1 MLMDDTFT
9 IALDDQINVRQR
21 LQQLCEWQEEWK
33 KEDSYL
39 AQRIRELDDTQL
51 ASQEGAQIG
60 SFRRR
65 LLLRQVRRPLEISPE
80 QVLKITYPVLR
91 QHLVEQFS
99 RLTPDERLL
108 WLNNFLFIMT
118 PDVRQLNDKIAKIR
132 SYRSFG
138 QQRNFLLGGES
149 GMGKTTYLDWFTS
162 NNLLVGGES
171 GMGKTTYL
179 DWFTSNNLPIVESD
193 RTRVPV
199 IKIDAPEGRS
209 PKPLF
214 QRIILACG
222 KNYLKKDN
230 EEDLLMKVSLFFQKC
245 GVEVL
250 IVDEVEHI
258 KSYGVRRRLLEVSN
272 MTYGIPIICASCD
285 PHLWTLGDTEVAG
298 RWNDYFRLELYKATR
313 LKQLLVYINLL
324 LPFTSES
331 FVASAS
337 SDSKKT
343 MYSIDDSLVKSIEK
357 WTRGK
362 LRDVMILVVEASKQ
376 AIQDRRPCL
385 DTKLLEKTW
394 KSIQS
399 RPLEEESQ

>member
-1 MLMDDTFT
+1 MNDTFT
-9 IALDDQINVRQR
+9 MALDDQIDVRQR

-33 KEDSYL
+33 KEDGYL
-39 AQRIRELDDTQL
+39 AQRIQELSETQL

-60 SFRRR
+60 SLRRR

-80 QVLKITYPVLR
+80 QVMKITYPVLR
-91 QHLVEQFS
+91 QHLVEQFA
-99 RLTPDERLL
+99 RLLPEERLL

-118 PDVRQLNDKIAKIR
+118 PDVRLLNDKIAKIR

-162 NNLLVGGES
+162 N
-171 GMGKTTYL
+171 Y
-179 DWFTSNNLPIVESD
+179 LPIVESD

-199 IKIDAPEGRS
+199 IKIDAPEGNS

-230 EEDLLMKVSLFFQKC
+230 EEDLLMKVSLYFQKC

-258 KSYGVRRRLLEVSN
+258 KSHGVRRRLLEVSN

-285 PHLWTLGDTEVAG
+285 PHRWTLGDPEVAG
-298 RWNDYFRLELYKATR
+298 RWNDYFRLELYKEMR

-324 LPFTSES
+324 LPFPKDS
-331 FVASAS
+331 FVTSQQT
-337 SDSKKT
+337 DSKKT
-343 MYSIDDSLVKSIEK
+343 SYSIDDGLVKCIQN

-376 AIQDRRPCL
+376 AIQERRPCL
-385 DTKLLEKTW
+385 DTKLLEETW
-394 KSIQS
+394 KNIQT
-399 RPLEEESQ
+399 RPLEEEVS

>member
-1 MLMDDTFT
+1 MNDTFT
-9 IALDDQINVRQR
+9 VAVDDQIDVRQR
-21 LQQLCEWQEEWK
+21 LQQLYEWQEEWK
-33 KEDSYL
+33 KEDRYL
-39 AQRIRELDDTQL
+39 AQRIEELSETQL

-60 SFRRR
+60 SLRRR
-65 LLLRQVRRPLEISPE
+65 LLLRQVRSPLEISPE
-80 QVLKITYPVLR
+80 QVIKVKYPVLR
-91 QHLVEQFS
+91 QHLVEQFA
-99 RLTPDERLL
+99 RLSPEERLL

-162 NNLLVGGES
+162 N
-171 GMGKTTYL
+171 YL
-179 DWFTSNNLPIVESD
+179 PVVEKD
-193 RTRVPV
+193 HTRIPV
-199 IKIDAPEGRS
+199 IKIDAPEGNS

-230 EEDLLMKVSLFFQKC
+230 EEDLLMKVSLYFQKC

-258 KSYGVRRRLLEVSN
+258 KRHGVRRRLLEVSN

-285 PHLWTLGDTEVAG
+285 PHRWTLGDSEVAG
-298 RWNDYFRLELYKATR
+298 RWNDYFRLDLYKNER
-313 LKQLLVYINLL
+313 LQQLLLYINLL
-324 LPFTSES
+324 LPFTKDS
-331 FVASAS
+331 FITADQKDTIGQPYFIEDTLVAS
-337 SDSKKT
+337 
-343 MYSIDDSLVKSIEK
+343 IQK

-376 AIQDRRPCL
+376 AIQESRTCL
-385 DTKLLEKTW
+385 DDKLLEKTW

-399 RPLEEESQ
+399 GPLEEENLR

>member
-1 MLMDDTFT
+1 MDDTFT

-39 AQRIRELDDTQL
+39 AQRIQELSDSQL

-60 SFRRR
+60 SLRRR
-65 LLLRQVRRPLEISPE
+65 LLLRQVRRPLEISPD
-80 QVLKITYPVLR
+80 QVRKITYPVLR
-91 QHLVEQFS
+91 QHLVEQFAQLAS
-99 RLTPDERLL
+99 EERLL

-162 NNLLVGGES
+162 N
-171 GMGKTTYL
+171 Y
-179 DWFTSNNLPIVESD
+179 LPIVESD

-199 IKIDAPEGRS
+199 IKIDAPEGNS

-258 KSYGVRRRLLEVSN
+258 KSHGVRRRLLEVSN

-285 PHLWTLGDTEVAG
+285 PHRWTLGDTEVAG
-298 RWNDYFRLELYKATR
+298 RWNDYFRLELYKELR
-313 LKQLLVYINLL
+313 LNQLLVYINLL
-324 LPFTSES
+324 LPFTMDS
-331 FVASAS
+331 FVTSEQR
-337 SDSKKT
+337 DSKKSS
-343 MYSIDDSLVKSIEK
+343 YFIEEGLVKSIEK

-376 AIQDRRPCL
+376 AIQERRPCL
-385 DTKLLEKTW
+385 DDKLLERTW
-394 KSIQS
+394 KGIQS
-399 RPLEEESQ
+399 RPLEEGTY

>member
-1 MLMDDTFT
+1 MNDTLT

-39 AQRIRELDDTQL
+39 ARRIQELSDTQL

-60 SFRRR
+60 SLRRR
-65 LLLRQVRRPLEISPE
+65 LLLRQVRRPLEITPE
-80 QVLKITYPVLR
+80 QAIKITYPVLR
-91 QHLVEQFS
+91 QHLVEQFA
-99 RLTPDERLL
+99 RLTAEERLL

-162 NNLLVGGES
+162 N
-171 GMGKTTYL
+171 Y
-179 DWFTSNNLPIVESD
+179 LPIVESD
-193 RTRVPV
+193 RTLVPV
-199 IKIDAPEGRS
+199 IKIDAPEGNS

-245 GVEVL
+245 GVEAL

-258 KSYGVRRRLLEVSN
+258 KSHGVRRRLLEVSN

-285 PHLWTLGDTEVAG
+285 PHRWTLGDTEVAG
-298 RWNDYFRLELYKATR
+298 RWNDYFRLELYQATR

-324 LPFTSES
+324 LPFTGES
-331 FVASAS
+331 FVTSAKN
-337 SDSKKT
+337 DLKKSL
-343 MYSIDDSLVKSIEK
+343 YSIDDGLVKSIEK
-357 WTRGK
+357 WTKGK

-376 AIQDRRPCL
+376 AIQERQPCL
-385 DTKLLEKTW
+385 DAKLLEKTW

-399 RPLEEESQ
+399 RPLE

>member
-1 MLMDDTFT
+1 MNDALTV
-9 IALDDQINVRQR
+9 ALDDRINVRQR
-21 LQQLCEWQEEWK
+21 LQQLCEWQMEWR
-33 KEDSYL
+33 KEDAYL
-39 AQRIRELDDTQL
+39 IQRVAELGETQQ

-60 SFRRR
+60 SLRRR
-65 LLLRQVRRPLEISPE
+65 LLLRQVRIPLEISPE
-80 QVLKITYPVLR
+80 QVVRITYPVLR
-91 QHLVEQFS
+91 QHLVEQFV
-99 RLTPDERLL
+99 RLTQEERLL

-118 PDVRQLNDKIAKIR
+118 PDVRQLNDKIANIR

-162 NNLLVGGES
+162 N
-171 GMGKTTYL
+171 YL
-179 DWFTSNNLPIVESD
+179 PVVESE
-193 RTRVPV
+193 RTKVPV
-199 IKIDAPEGRS
+199 IKIDAPEGNS

-222 KNYLKKDN
+222 KNYLKRDN
-230 EEDLLMKVSLFFQKC
+230 EEDLIMKISLYFQKC

-258 KSYGVRRRLLEVSN
+258 KSHGVRRRLLEVSN

-285 PHLWTLGDTEVAG
+285 PHRWTLGDSEVAG
-298 RWNDYFRLELYKATR
+298 RWNDYFRLELYKGTR
-313 LKQLLVYINLL
+313 LKQLLVYTNLL
-324 LPFTSES
+324 LPFTKDS
-331 FVASAS
+331 FVAAEQQGL
-337 SDSKKT
+337 KKT
-343 MYSIDDSLVKSIEK
+343 SYAIDDGLVNSIQK

-376 AIQDRRPCL
+376 AIKEDLPCL

-399 RPLEEESQ
+399 KPLGEEIS

>member
-1 MLMDDTFT
+1 MNDTLT
-9 IALDDQINVRQR
+9 LVVNDQINVRHR
-21 LQQLCEWQEEWK
+21 LQQLCEWQKEWK

-39 AQRIRELDDTQL
+39 VQRVQELSDSQL
-51 ASQEGAQIG
+51 ASQEGVQIG
-60 SFRRR
+60 SLRRR

-80 QVLKITYPVLR
+80 QVKKITYPILR
-91 QHLVEQFS
+91 QHLVEQFVQ
-99 RLTPDERLL
+99 LTLEERLL

-132 SYRSFG
+132 GYRSFG

-162 NNLLVGGES
+162 N
-171 GMGKTTYL
+171 Y
-179 DWFTSNNLPIVESD
+179 LPIVESD

-199 IKIDAPEGRS
+199 IKIDAPEGNS

-245 GVEVL
+245 SVEVL

-285 PHLWTLGDTEVAG
+285 PHRWTFGDSEVAG
-298 RWNDYFRLELYKATR
+298 RWNDYFRLELYKRVR
-313 LKQLLVYINLL
+313 LQQLLVYINLL
-324 LPFTSES
+324 LPFPEDS
-331 FVASAS
+331 FVTSDQR
-337 SDSKKT
+337 DSKKSLYT
-343 MYSIDDSLVKSIEK
+343 IDEGLIKSIEK

-376 AIQDRRPCL
+376 AIQERRPCL
-385 DTKLLEKTW
+385 DDKLLENTW

-399 RPLEEESQ
+399 WPLEAELH

>member
-1 MLMDDTFT
+1 MIDTFT

-21 LQQLCEWQEEWK
+21 LQHLCEWQEEWK
-33 KEDSYL
+33 KEDRNL
-39 AQRIRELDDTQL
+39 AQRIEKLEDTQL

-60 SFRRR
+60 SLRRR

-80 QVLKITYPVLR
+80 QVKKITYPILR
-91 QHLVEQFS
+91 QHLVEQFVQ
-99 RLTPDERLL
+99 LTPEERLL

-132 SYRSFG
+132 GYRSFG

-162 NNLLVGGES
+162 N
-171 GMGKTTYL
+171 Y
-179 DWFTSNNLPIVESD
+179 LPIVESD

-199 IKIDAPEGRS
+199 IKIDAPEGNS

-285 PHLWTLGDTEVAG
+285 PHRWTLGDSEVAG
-298 RWNDYFRLELYKATR
+298 RWNDYFRLELYKRVR
-313 LKQLLVYINLL
+313 LQQLLVYINLL
-324 LPFTSES
+324 LPFPKDS
-331 FVASAS
+331 FVT
-337 SDSKKT
+337 SDQRNSKKSSYT
-343 MYSIDDSLVKSIEK
+343 IDEGLIKSIEK

-376 AIQDRRPCL
+376 AIQERRPCL
-385 DTKLLEKTW
+385 DDKLLENTW

-399 RPLEEESQ
+399 RPLEVESH

>member
-1 MLMDDTFT
+1 MDDTFT

-162 NNLLVGGES
+162 NNL
-171 GMGKTTYL
+171 
-179 DWFTSNNLPIVESD
+179 PIVESD

-199 IKIDAPEGRS
+199 IKIDDPEGRS

>member
-1 MLMDDTFT
+1 MNDTLT
-9 IALDDQINVRQR
+9 LVVDDQINVRQR

-33 KEDSYL
+33 KEDGNL
-39 AQRIRELDDTQL
+39 AQRIEELSDTQL

-60 SFRRR
+60 SLRRR

-80 QVLKITYPVLR
+80 QVRRITYPVLR
-91 QHLVEQFS
+91 QHLVEQFAKLS
-99 RLTPDERLL
+99 PDERLL

-162 NNLLVGGES
+162 N
-171 GMGKTTYL
+171 Y
-179 DWFTSNNLPIVESD
+179 LPIVERD

-199 IKIDAPEGRS
+199 IKIDAPEGNS

-222 KNYLKKDN
+222 KNYLKNDN
-230 EEDLLMKVSLFFQKC
+230 EEDLLMKVSLYFQKC

-258 KSYGVRRRLLEVSN
+258 KSHGVRRRLLEVSN

-298 RWNDYFRLELYKATR
+298 RWNDYFRLELYKEMR

-324 LPFTSES
+324 LPFTSDS
-331 FVASAS
+331 FVTSDQH
-337 SDSKKT
+337 DSKKSS
-343 MYSIDDSLVKSIEK
+343 YAIEDGLVKSIEK

-376 AIQDRRPCL
+376 AIQEKAPCL
-385 DTKLLEKTW
+385 DPELLENTW
-394 KSIQS
+394 KSIQT
-399 RPLEEESQ
+399 RPLEE

>member
-1 MLMDDTFT
+1 MNDTIT

-33 KEDSYL
+33 IEDRYL
-39 AQRIRELDDTQL
+39 AQRIQELSDTQL

-60 SFRRR
+60 SLRRR

-80 QVLKITYPVLR
+80 QIIKITYPVLR
-91 QHLVEQFS
+91 QHLVEQFA
-99 RLTPDERLL
+99 RLIPEERLL
-108 WLNNFLFIMT
+108 WLNNYLFIMT

-162 NNLLVGGES
+162 N
-171 GMGKTTYL
+171 Y
-179 DWFTSNNLPIVESD
+179 LPIVEID

-199 IKIDAPEGRS
+199 IKIDAPEGNS

-230 EEDLLMKVSLFFQKC
+230 EEDLLMKVSLYFQKC

-285 PHLWTLGDTEVAG
+285 PHLWTLGDSEVAG
-298 RWNDYFRLELYKATR
+298 RWNDYFRLELYKEMR

-324 LPFTSES
+324 LPFTKDS
-331 FVASAS
+331 FVTSDQR
-337 SDSKKT
+337 DSKKT
-343 MYSIDDSLVKSIEK
+343 SYAIDDGLVKSIEK

-376 AIQDRRPCL
+376 AIQERLSCL
-385 DTKLLEKTW
+385 DDKLLEKTW

-399 RPLEEESQ
+399 RPLEEESS

>member
-1 MLMDDTFT
+1 MNDAFT
-9 IALDDQINVRQR
+9 IALDDQIDVRQR

-33 KEDSYL
+33 KEDRDL
-39 AQRIRELDDTQL
+39 AQRAEELSETQL

-60 SFRRR
+60 SMRRR
-65 LLLRQVRRPLEISPE
+65 KLLRQVRRPLEISPE
-80 QVLKITYPVLR
+80 KVIKITYPVLR
-91 QHLVEQFS
+91 EHLVEQFV
-99 RLTPDERLL
+99 RLSPEERLL

-162 NNLLVGGES
+162 N
-171 GMGKTTYL
+171 YL
-179 DWFTSNNLPIVESD
+179 PTVESD

-199 IKIDAPEGRS
+199 IKIDAPEGNS

-214 QRIILACG
+214 QRIILSCG

-230 EEDLLMKVSLFFQKC
+230 EEDLLMKISLYFQKC

-285 PHLWTLGDTEVAG
+285 PHRWTFGDTEVAG
-298 RWNDYFRLELYKATR
+298 RWNDYFRLELYKEMR
-313 LKQLLVYINLL
+313 LRQLLVYINLL
-324 LPFTSES
+324 LPFPKDS
-331 FVASAS
+331 FVTSDQC
-337 SDSKKT
+337 DSKKT
-343 MYSIDDSLVKSIEK
+343 SYAIEDGLVKSIEK

-376 AIQDRRPCL
+376 AIQERRPCL
-385 DTKLLEKTW
+385 DDKLLENTW

-399 RPLEEESQ
+399 RPLEEESR

>member
-1 MLMDDTFT
+1 MHMNDTLT
-9 IALDDQINVRQR
+9 LVVNDQINVRQR

-33 KEDSYL
+33 KEDSNL
-39 AQRIRELDDTQL
+39 AQRIQKLDDTQL

-60 SFRRR
+60 SLRRR

-80 QVLKITYPVLR
+80 QVIKITYPVLR
-91 QHLVEQFS
+91 QHLVEQFV
-99 RLTPDERLL
+99 RLTPEERLL

-162 NNLLVGGES
+162 N
-171 GMGKTTYL
+171 Y
-179 DWFTSNNLPIVESD
+179 LPIVERD

-230 EEDLLMKVSLFFQKC
+230 EEDLLMKVSLYFQKC

-258 KSYGVRRRLLEVSN
+258 KSHGVRRRLLEVSN

-285 PHLWTLGDTEVAG
+285 PHLWTLGDAEVAG
-298 RWNDYFRLELYKATR
+298 RWNDYFRLELYKEMR
-313 LKQLLVYINLL
+313 LRQLLVYINLL
-324 LPFTSES
+324 LPFTGDS
-331 FVASAS
+331 FVTSEQR
-337 SDSKKT
+337 DSKKSS
-343 MYSIDDSLVKSIEK
+343 YFIEDGLVKSIEK

-376 AIQDRRPCL
+376 AIQERRSCL
-385 DTKLLEKTW
+385 DDKFLEKTW

-399 RPLEEESQ
+399 WPLEEESH

>member
-1 MLMDDTFT
+1 MNDTLT
-9 IALDDQINVRQR
+9 LVVNDQINVRQR

-33 KEDSYL
+33 KEDSHL
-39 AQRIRELDDTQL
+39 AQRIQKLDDTQL

-60 SFRRR
+60 SLRRR

-80 QVLKITYPVLR
+80 QVIKITYPVLR
-91 QHLVEQFS
+91 QHLVEQFVC
-99 RLTPDERLL
+99 LTPEERLL

-118 PDVRQLNDKIAKIR
+118 PDVRQLNDKFAMIR

-162 NNLLVGGES
+162 N
-171 GMGKTTYL
+171 YL
-179 DWFTSNNLPIVESD
+179 PVVESD

-230 EEDLLMKVSLFFQKC
+230 EEDLLMKVSLYFQKC

-272 MTYGIPIICASCD
+272 MTYGIPIICASCN
-285 PHLWTLGDTEVAG
+285 PNLWTLGDTEVAG
-298 RWNDYFRLELYKATR
+298 RWNDYFRLELYKEMR
-313 LKQLLVYINLL
+313 LRQLLVYINLL
-324 LPFTSES
+324 LPFPKDL
-331 FVASAS
+331 FVISDQH
-337 SDSKKT
+337 DSKNSS
-343 MYSIDDSLVKSIEK
+343 YFIEDGLVKSIEK

-362 LRDVMILVVEASKQ
+362 LRDVMILVVEASKL
-376 AIQDRRPCL
+376 AIQERRSCL
-385 DTKLLEKTW
+385 DAKLLEKTW

-399 RPLEEESQ
+399 GPLEEGSR

>member
-1 MLMDDTFT
+1 MHMNDTLT
-9 IALDDQINVRQR
+9 LVVNDQINVRQR

-33 KEDSYL
+33 KEDSNL
-39 AQRIRELDDTQL
+39 AQRIQKLDDTQL

-60 SFRRR
+60 SLRRR

-80 QVLKITYPVLR
+80 QVIKITYPVLR
-91 QHLVEQFS
+91 QHLVEQFV
-99 RLTPDERLL
+99 RLTPEERLL

-162 NNLLVGGES
+162 N
-171 GMGKTTYL
+171 Y
-179 DWFTSNNLPIVESD
+179 LPIVERD

-230 EEDLLMKVSLFFQKC
+230 EEDLLMKVSLYFQKC

-258 KSYGVRRRLLEVSN
+258 KSHGVRRRLLEVSN

-285 PHLWTLGDTEVAG
+285 PHLWTLGDAEVAG
-298 RWNDYFRLELYKATR
+298 RWNDYFRLELYKEMR
-313 LKQLLVYINLL
+313 LRQLLVYINLL
-324 LPFTSES
+324 LPFTGDS
-331 FVASAS
+331 FVTSEQR
-337 SDSKKT
+337 DSKKSS
-343 MYSIDDSLVKSIEK
+343 YFIEDGLVKSIEK

-376 AIQDRRPCL
+376 AIQERRSCL
-385 DTKLLEKTW
+385 DDKFLEKTW

-399 RPLEEESQ
+399 GPLEEESH

>member
-1 MLMDDTFT
+1 MNDTLT
-9 IALDDQINVRQR
+9 LVVNDQINVRQR

-33 KEDSYL
+33 KEDSNL
-39 AQRIRELDDTQL
+39 AQRIQKLDDTQL

-60 SFRRR
+60 SLRRR

-80 QVLKITYPVLR
+80 QVIKITYPVLR
-91 QHLVEQFS
+91 QHLVEQFV
-99 RLTPDERLL
+99 RLTPEERLL

-162 NNLLVGGES
+162 N
-171 GMGKTTYL
+171 Y
-179 DWFTSNNLPIVESD
+179 LPIVERD

-230 EEDLLMKVSLFFQKC
+230 EEDLLMKVSLYFQKC

-258 KSYGVRRRLLEVSN
+258 KSHGVRRRLLEVSN

-285 PHLWTLGDTEVAG
+285 PHLWTLGDAEVAG
-298 RWNDYFRLELYKATR
+298 RWNDYFRLELYKEMR
-313 LKQLLVYINLL
+313 LRQLLVYINLL
-324 LPFTSES
+324 LPFTGDS
-331 FVASAS
+331 FVTSEQR
-337 SDSKKT
+337 DSKKSS
-343 MYSIDDSLVKSIEK
+343 YFIEDGLVKSIEK

-376 AIQDRRPCL
+376 AIQERRSCL
-385 DTKLLEKTW
+385 DDKFLEKTW

-399 RPLEEESQ
+399 GPLEEESH

>member
-1 MLMDDTFT
+1 MNDTFT
-9 IALDDQINVRQR
+9 IALDDQINVRHR

-33 KEDSYL
+33 DEDSYL
-39 AQRIRELDDTQL
+39 AQRIQELSDTQL

-60 SFRRR
+60 SLRRR

-80 QVLKITYPVLR
+80 QVIKITYPVLR
-91 QHLVEQFS
+91 QHLVEQFA
-99 RLTPDERLL
+99 RLAPEERLL

-162 NNLLVGGES
+162 N
-171 GMGKTTYL
+171 Y
-179 DWFTSNNLPIVESD
+179 LPIVESD

-199 IKIDAPEGRS
+199 IKIDAPEGNS

-230 EEDLLMKVSLFFQKC
+230 EEDLLMKVSLYFQKC

-258 KSYGVRRRLLEVSN
+258 KSHGVRRRLLEVSN

-285 PHLWTLGDTEVAG
+285 PHRWTLGDAEVAG
-298 RWNDYFRLELYKATR
+298 RWNDYFRLELYKGMR
-313 LKQLLVYINLL
+313 LRQLLVYINLL
-324 LPFTSES
+324 LPFTKDS
-331 FVASAS
+331 FVASDQS
-337 SDSKKT
+337 NSKKT
-343 MYSIDDSLVKSIEK
+343 LYSIDDGLVKSIEK

-376 AIQDRRPCL
+376 AIQERRPCL
-385 DTKLLEKTW
+385 DDKLLEKTW

-399 RPLEEESQ
+399 GPLEEGK

>member
-1 MLMDDTFT
+1 MSDTFT
-9 IALDDQINVRQR
+9 LAVDDQINVRQR

-33 KEDSYL
+33 REDRYL
-39 AQRIRELDDTQL
+39 AQRIEELSETQL

-60 SFRRR
+60 SLRRR
-65 LLLRQVRRPLEISPE
+65 LLLRQVRRPLEISSE
-80 QVLKITYPVLR
+80 QIIKITYPVLR
-91 QHLVEQFS
+91 QHLVEQFA
-99 RLTPDERLL
+99 RLSAEERLL

-162 NNLLVGGES
+162 N
-171 GMGKTTYL
+171 YL
-179 DWFTSNNLPIVESD
+179 PVVESD

-199 IKIDAPEGRS
+199 IKIDAPEGNS

-230 EEDLLMKVSLFFQKC
+230 EEDLLMKISLYFQKC

-258 KSYGVRRRLLEVSN
+258 KSHGVRRRLLEVSN

-285 PHLWTLGDTEVAG
+285 PHRWTLGDSEVAG
-298 RWNDYFRLELYKATR
+298 RWNDYFRLDLYKNER
-313 LKQLLVYINLL
+313 LQQLLLYINLL
-324 LPFTSES
+324 LTFSKDSFTASDLKSTKGQSYFIEEMLVES
-331 FVASAS
+331 
-337 SDSKKT
+337 
-343 MYSIDDSLVKSIEK
+343 IQK

-376 AIQDRRPCL
+376 AIQEGRPCL
-385 DTKLLEKTW
+385 DDKLLDKTW

-399 RPLEEESQ
+399 GPLEEVK

>member
-1 MLMDDTFT
+1 MNDAFT
-9 IALDDQINVRQR
+9 IALDDQIDVRQR

-33 KEDSYL
+33 KEDRDL
-39 AQRIRELDDTQL
+39 AQRVEELSETQL

-60 SFRRR
+60 SMRRR
-65 LLLRQVRRPLEISPE
+65 QLLRQVRRPLEISPE
-80 QVLKITYPVLR
+80 KVIKITYPVLR
-91 QHLVEQFS
+91 EHLVEQFV
-99 RLTPDERLL
+99 RLSPEERLL

-162 NNLLVGGES
+162 N
-171 GMGKTTYL
+171 YL
-179 DWFTSNNLPIVESD
+179 PTVESD

-199 IKIDAPEGRS
+199 IKIDAPEGNS

-214 QRIILACG
+214 QRIILSCG

-230 EEDLLMKVSLFFQKC
+230 EEDLLMKISLYFQKC

-285 PHLWTLGDTEVAG
+285 PHRWTFGDPEVAG
-298 RWNDYFRLELYKATR
+298 RWNDYFRLELYKEMR
-313 LKQLLVYINLL
+313 LRQLLVYINLL
-324 LPFTSES
+324 LPFPKDS
-331 FVASAS
+331 FVTSDQR
-337 SDSKKT
+337 DSKKT
-343 MYSIDDSLVKSIEK
+343 SYAIEDGLVKSIEK

-376 AIQDRRPCL
+376 AIQERRSCL
-385 DTKLLEKTW
+385 DDKLLEQTW

-399 RPLEEESQ
+399 GPLEELGSH

>member
-1 MLMDDTFT
+1 MYMNDTLT
-9 IALDDQINVRQR
+9 LVVNDQINVRQR

-33 KEDSYL
+33 KEDSNV
-39 AQRIRELDDTQL
+39 AQRIQKLDDTQL

-60 SFRRR
+60 SLRRR

-80 QVLKITYPVLR
+80 QVKKITYPVLR
-91 QHLVEQFS
+91 QHLVEQFV
-99 RLTPDERLL
+99 RLTPEERLL

-162 NNLLVGGES
+162 N
-171 GMGKTTYL
+171 Y
-179 DWFTSNNLPIVESD
+179 LPIVESD

-230 EEDLLMKVSLFFQKC
+230 EEDLLMKVSLYFQKC

-258 KSYGVRRRLLEVSN
+258 KSHGVRRRLLEVSN

-285 PHLWTLGDTEVAG
+285 PHRWTLGDPEVAG
-298 RWNDYFRLELYKATR
+298 RWNDYFRLELYKEMR
-313 LKQLLVYINLL
+313 LRQLLVYINLL
-324 LPFTSES
+324 LPFPGES
-331 FVASAS
+331 FVTS
-337 SDSKKT
+337 SGQCTSKRT
-343 MYSIDDSLVKSIEK
+343 SYSIDDGLVKSIEK

-376 AIQDRRPCL
+376 AIQERRPCL
-385 DTKLLEKTW
+385 DDKLLKDTW

-399 RPLEEESQ
+399 RPLEEESH

>member
-1 MLMDDTFT
+1 MNDTLT
-9 IALDDQINVRQR
+9 LVVDDQINVRQR
-21 LQQLCEWQEEWK
+21 LQQLCEWQEECGK
-33 KEDSYL
+33 KDSDL
-39 AQRIRELDDTQL
+39 AQRIQELSDTQL

-60 SFRRR
+60 SLRRR
-65 LLLRQVRRPLEISPE
+65 WLLRQVRRPLEISPDR
-80 QVLKITYPVLR
+80 VRKITYPILR
-91 QHLVEQFS
+91 QHLVEQFAP
-99 RLTPDERLL
+99 LTPEERLL

-118 PDVRQLNDKIAKIR
+118 PDVRQLNDKITKIR

-162 NNLLVGGES
+162 N
-171 GMGKTTYL
+171 
-179 DWFTSNNLPIVESD
+179 DLPIVESE
-193 RTRVPV
+193 RTRVPI
-199 IKIDAPEGRS
+199 IKIDAPEGNS

-285 PHLWTLGDTEVAG
+285 PHRWTLGDSEVAG
-298 RWNDYFRLELYKATR
+298 RWNDYFRLDLYKAMR

-324 LPFTSES
+324 LPFTNES
-331 FVASAS
+331 FVTSDKA
-337 SDSKKT
+337 DSKK
-343 MYSIDDSLVKSIEK
+343 MLYSIDDGLVRSIEK

-385 DTKLLEKTW
+385 DIKLLEKTW
-394 KSIQS
+394 KGIQS
-399 RPLEEESQ
+399 KPLEEESH

>member
-1 MLMDDTFT
+1 MNDTLT
-9 IALDDQINVRQR
+9 LVVNDQINVRQR

-33 KEDSYL
+33 KEDSHL
-39 AQRIRELDDTQL
+39 AQRIQKLDDTQL

-60 SFRRR
+60 SLRRR

-80 QVLKITYPVLR
+80 QVIKITYPVLR
-91 QHLVEQFS
+91 QHLVEQFV
-99 RLTPDERLL
+99 RLTPEERLL

-118 PDVRQLNDKIAKIR
+118 PDVRQLNDKFAKIR

-162 NNLLVGGES
+162 N
-171 GMGKTTYL
+171 YL
-179 DWFTSNNLPIVESD
+179 PVVESD

-230 EEDLLMKVSLFFQKC
+230 EEDLLMKVSLYFQKC

-298 RWNDYFRLELYKATR
+298 RWNDYFRLELYKGLR
-313 LKQLLVYINLL
+313 LNQLLVYINLL
-324 LPFTSES
+324 LPFPEDS
-331 FVASAS
+331 FVTSKQR
-337 SDSKKT
+337 DSKEPS
-343 MYSIDDSLVKSIEK
+343 YFIEDGLVKSIEK

-376 AIQDRRPCL
+376 AIQERRSCL
-385 DTKLLEKTW
+385 DDKLLKRTW
-394 KSIQS
+394 ESIQS
-399 RPLEEESQ
+399 GPLEEEAH

>member
-1 MLMDDTFT
+1 MYMNDTLT
-9 IALDDQINVRQR
+9 LVVNDQINVRQR
-21 LQQLCEWQEEWK
+21 LQQLCEWHEEWK
-33 KEDSYL
+33 KEDSNL
-39 AQRIRELDDTQL
+39 AQRIQKLDDTQL

-60 SFRRR
+60 SLRRR
-65 LLLRQVRRPLEISPE
+65 LLLRQVRKPLEISPE
-80 QVLKITYPVLR
+80 QVKKITYSVLR
-91 QHLVEQFS
+91 QHLVEQFV
-99 RLTPDERLL
+99 RLTPEERLL

-132 SYRSFG
+132 SYQSFG

-162 NNLLVGGES
+162 N
-171 GMGKTTYL
+171 Y
-179 DWFTSNNLPIVESD
+179 LPIVESD
-193 RTRVPV
+193 RTRIPV

-230 EEDLLMKVSLFFQKC
+230 EEDLLMKVSLYFQKC

-298 RWNDYFRLELYKATR
+298 RWNDYFRLELYKEMR
-313 LKQLLVYINLL
+313 LTQLLVYINLL
-324 LPFTSES
+324 LPFPKDS
-331 FVASAS
+331 FVTSKQP
-337 SDSKKT
+337 DSKNSS
-343 MYSIDDSLVKSIEK
+343 YVIEDGLVKSIEK

-376 AIQDRRPCL
+376 AIQERRSCL
-385 DTKLLEKTW
+385 DDKLLKDTW

-399 RPLEEESQ
+399 RPLEEESH

>member
-1 MLMDDTFT
+1 MDDTFT

-39 AQRIRELDDTQL
+39 AQRIQELSDSQL

-60 SFRRR
+60 SLRRR
-65 LLLRQVRRPLEISPE
+65 LLLRQVRRPLEISPD
-80 QVLKITYPVLR
+80 QVRKITYPVLR
-91 QHLVEQFS
+91 QHLVEQFAQLAS
-99 RLTPDERLL
+99 EERLL

-162 NNLLVGGES
+162 N
-171 GMGKTTYL
+171 Y
-179 DWFTSNNLPIVESD
+179 LPIVESD

-199 IKIDAPEGRS
+199 IKIDAPEGNS

-258 KSYGVRRRLLEVSN
+258 KSHGVRRRLLEVSN
-272 MTYGIPIICASCD
+272 MTYGISIICASCD
-285 PHLWTLGDTEVAG
+285 PHRWTLGDTEVAG
-298 RWNDYFRLELYKATR
+298 RWNDYFRLELYKELR
-313 LKQLLVYINLL
+313 LNQLLVYINLL
-324 LPFTSES
+324 LPFTMDS
-331 FVASAS
+331 FVTSEQR
-337 SDSKKT
+337 DSKKSS
-343 MYSIDDSLVKSIEK
+343 YFIEEGLVKSIEK

-376 AIQDRRPCL
+376 AIQERRPCL
-385 DTKLLEKTW
+385 DDKLLERTW
-394 KSIQS
+394 KGIQS
-399 RPLEEESQ
+399 RPLEEGTY

>member
-1 MLMDDTFT
+1 MNDTQT
-9 IALDDQINVRQR
+9 LVVDDQINVRHR
-21 LQQLCEWQEEWK
+21 LQQLFEWQEEWK
-33 KEDSYL
+33 KKDTYL
-39 AQRIRELDDTQL
+39 AQRVQDLSDSQL

-60 SFRRR
+60 SLRRR

-80 QVLKITYPVLR
+80 QVKIITYHILR
-91 QHLVEQFS
+91 QHLVEQFVQLS
-99 RLTPDERLL
+99 LEERLL

-132 SYRSFG
+132 GYRSFG

-162 NNLLVGGES
+162 N
-171 GMGKTTYL
+171 Y
-179 DWFTSNNLPIVESD
+179 LPIVGSD

-199 IKIDAPEGRS
+199 IKIDAPEGSS

-230 EEDLLMKVSLFFQKC
+230 EEDLLMKISLFFQKC
-245 GVEVL
+245 SVEVL

-285 PHLWTLGDTEVAG
+285 PHRWTLGDSEVAG
-298 RWNDYFRLELYKATR
+298 RWNDYFRLELYKRVR
-313 LKQLLVYINLL
+313 LQQLLVYINLL
-324 LPFTSES
+324 LPFPQDS
-331 FVASAS
+331 FVTSDQR
-337 SDSKKT
+337 DSKKSS
-343 MYSIDDSLVKSIEK
+343 YIIDEGLIKSIEK

-376 AIQDRRPCL
+376 AIQEHRSCL
-385 DTKLLEKTW
+385 DDKLLESTW
-394 KSIQS
+394 KGIQS
-399 RPLEEESQ
+399 KPLEGGSY

>member
-1 MLMDDTFT
+1 MNDTFT
-9 IALDDQINVRQR
+9 MALDDQIDVRQR

-33 KEDSYL
+33 KEDGYL
-39 AQRIRELDDTQL
+39 AQRIQELSETQL

-60 SFRRR
+60 SLRRR

-80 QVLKITYPVLR
+80 QVIKITYPILR
-91 QHLVEQFS
+91 QHLVEQFA
-99 RLTPDERLL
+99 RLLPEERLL

-118 PDVRQLNDKIAKIR
+118 PDVRLLNDKIAKIR

-162 NNLLVGGES
+162 N
-171 GMGKTTYL
+171 Y
-179 DWFTSNNLPIVESD
+179 LPIVESD

-199 IKIDAPEGRS
+199 IKIDAPEGNS

-230 EEDLLMKVSLFFQKC
+230 EEDLLMKVSLYFQKC

-258 KSYGVRRRLLEVSN
+258 KSHGVRRRLLEVSN

-285 PHLWTLGDTEVAG
+285 PHRWTLGDPEVAG
-298 RWNDYFRLELYKATR
+298 RWNDYFRLELYKEMR

-324 LPFTSES
+324 LPFPMDS
-331 FVASAS
+331 FVTSDQH
-337 SDSKKT
+337 DSKKT
-343 MYSIDDSLVKSIEK
+343 SYSIDDGLVKSIQN

-376 AIQDRRPCL
+376 AIQESRPCL
-385 DTKLLEKTW
+385 DDKLLEHTW
-394 KSIQS
+394 KSIQTH
-399 RPLEEESQ
+399 PL

>member
-1 MLMDDTFT
+1 MNTDDMFT
-9 IALDDQINVRQR
+9 LAVDDQINVRQR
-21 LQQLCEWQEEWK
+21 LQQLCEWQGEWK
-33 KEDSYL
+33 KEDNYL
-39 AQRIRELDDTQL
+39 AQRVEELSDSQL

-60 SFRRR
+60 SLRRR

-80 QVLKITYPVLR
+80 QVIKITYPVLR
-91 QHLVEQFS
+91 QHLVEQFA
-99 RLTPDERLL
+99 RLLPEERLL

-162 NNLLVGGES
+162 N
-171 GMGKTTYL
+171 YL
-179 DWFTSNNLPIVESD
+179 PVVESD

-199 IKIDAPEGRS
+199 IKIDAPEGNS

-230 EEDLLMKVSLFFQKC
+230 EEDLLMKVSLYFQKC

-285 PHLWTLGDTEVAG
+285 PHRWTLGDSEVAG
-298 RWNDYFRLELYKATR
+298 RWNDYFRLDLYKNER
-313 LKQLLVYINLL
+313 LQQLLLYINLL
-324 LPFTSES
+324 LPFTSDS
-331 FVASAS
+331 FMLPDSGDPKKS
-337 SDSKKT
+337 S
-343 MYSIDDSLVKSIEK
+343 YVIDNGLVKSIEK

-376 AIQDRRPCL
+376 AIQESRPCL
-385 DTKLLEKTW
+385 DDKLLERTW

-399 RPLEEESQ
+399 KPLEENR

>member
-1 MLMDDTFT
+1 MNDTLT
-9 IALDDQINVRQR
+9 LVVNDQINVRQR

-33 KEDSYL
+33 KEDSHL
-39 AQRIRELDDTQL
+39 AQRIQKLDDTQL

-60 SFRRR
+60 SLRRR

-80 QVLKITYPVLR
+80 QVIKITYPVLR
-91 QHLVEQFS
+91 QHLVEQFV
-99 RLTPDERLL
+99 RLTPEERLL

-118 PDVRQLNDKIAKIR
+118 PDVRQLSDKFAKIR

-162 NNLLVGGES
+162 N
-171 GMGKTTYL
+171 YL
-179 DWFTSNNLPIVESD
+179 PVVESD

-230 EEDLLMKVSLFFQKC
+230 EEDLLMKVSLYFQKC

-285 PHLWTLGDTEVAG
+285 PNLWTLGDSEVAG
-298 RWNDYFRLELYKATR
+298 RWNDYFRLELYKEMR
-313 LKQLLVYINLL
+313 LRQLLVYINLL
-324 LPFTSES
+324 LPFPKDS
-331 FVASAS
+331 FVTSDQH
-337 SDSKKT
+337 DSKNSS
-343 MYSIDDSLVKSIEK
+343 YFIEDGLVKSIQK

-376 AIQDRRPCL
+376 AIQECRPCL
-385 DTKLLEKTW
+385 DDKLLENTW

-399 RPLEEESQ
+399 RPLEVEAH

>member
-1 MLMDDTFT
+1 MNDALTV
-9 IALDDQINVRQR
+9 ALDDRINVRQR
-21 LQQLCEWQEEWK
+21 LQQLCEWQMEWR
-33 KEDSYL
+33 KEDAYL
-39 AQRIRELDDTQL
+39 IQRVAELGETQQ

-60 SFRRR
+60 SLRRR

-80 QVLKITYPVLR
+80 QVVRITYPVLR
-91 QHLVEQFS
+91 QHLVEQFV
-99 RLTPDERLL
+99 RLTQEERLL

-118 PDVRQLNDKIAKIR
+118 PDVRQLNDKIANIR

-162 NNLLVGGES
+162 N
-171 GMGKTTYL
+171 YL
-179 DWFTSNNLPIVESD
+179 PVVESE
-193 RTRVPV
+193 RTKVPV
-199 IKIDAPEGRS
+199 IKIDAPEGNS

-222 KNYLKKDN
+222 KNYLKRDN
-230 EEDLLMKVSLFFQKC
+230 EEDLIMKISLYFQKC

-258 KSYGVRRRLLEVSN
+258 KSHGVRRRLLEVSN

-285 PHLWTLGDTEVAG
+285 PHRWTLGDSEVAG
-298 RWNDYFRLELYKATR
+298 RWNDYFRLELYKGTR
-313 LKQLLVYINLL
+313 LKQLLVYTNLL
-324 LPFTSES
+324 LPFTKDS
-331 FVASAS
+331 FVAAEQQGL
-337 SDSKKT
+337 KKT
-343 MYSIDDSLVKSIEK
+343 SYAIDDGLVNSIQK

-376 AIQDRRPCL
+376 AIKEDLPCL

-399 RPLEEESQ
+399 KPLGEEIS

>member
-1 MLMDDTFT
+1 MNDTCT
-9 IALDDQINVRQR
+9 LVVDDQINVRQR
-21 LQQLCEWQEEWK
+21 LLQLCEWQEEWK
-33 KEDSYL
+33 KEDGYL
-39 AQRIRELDDTQL
+39 AQRIEELSDTQL

-60 SFRRR
+60 SLRRR

-80 QVLKITYPVLR
+80 LVRKIKYPVLR
-91 QHLVEQFS
+91 QHLVEQFVKLS
-99 RLTPDERLL
+99 PDERLL

-118 PDVRQLNDKIAKIR
+118 PDINLLNDKIAKIR

-162 NNLLVGGES
+162 N
-171 GMGKTTYL
+171 Y
-179 DWFTSNNLPIVESD
+179 LPIVESD
-193 RTRVPV
+193 RTQVPV
-199 IKIDAPEGRS
+199 IKIDAPEGNS

-230 EEDLLMKVSLFFQKC
+230 EEDLLMKVSLYFQKC

-258 KSYGVRRRLLEVSN
+258 KSHGVRRRLLEVSN

-285 PHLWTLGDTEVAG
+285 PHRWTLGDPEVAG
-298 RWNDYFRLELYKATR
+298 RWNDYFRLDLYKNER
-313 LKQLLVYINLL
+313 LQQLLLYINLL
-324 LPFTSES
+324 LPFPKDSFITSHQQDTKGQPY
-331 FVASAS
+331 F
-337 SDSKKT
+337 
-343 MYSIDDSLVKSIEK
+343 IEDTILEAIQK

-362 LRDVMILVVEASKQ
+362 LRDVMLLVVEASKQ
-376 AIQDRRPCL
+376 AIQEHQPCL
-385 DTKLLEKTW
+385 VDKLLERTW

-399 RPLEEESQ
+399 RPLEEEFL